1 MRISNNYTNYNKPSF
16 GAKFFH
22 SESLKNLVEYSVEHG
37 KFDRINQARKSI
49 DNAYLTTRL
58 RMDISTNDSNNPI
71 VIFTRYKLKND
82 VIVPTSMDDYKVDKT
97 IEFVSAGT
105 ENPLKYAL
113 NKLIKLGNGAPNN
126 NMYKDV
132 VIK

>member
-1 MRISNNYTNYNKPSF
+1 MRISNNYTNYNNPSF

-49 DNAYLTTRL
+49 NSAYLTTRL
-58 RMDISTNDSNNPI
+58 RLDISTNDSNNPI
-71 VIFTRYKLKND
+71 VIFTRYKLKKGV
-82 VIVPTSMDDYKVDKT
+82 VIPKSIDDYKVDKT
-97 IEFVSAGT
+97 VEFVSSGT
-105 ENPLKYAL
+105 GNPLKYAL
-113 NKLIKLGNGAPNN
+113 NKFIKLSNGAPNN
-126 NMYKDV
+126 NMYKEV